1 MYFINVKSRQSGRD
15 SIGLYI
21 IGQENLVQAYIIDD
35 NVTMINTDSAQ
46 SKQTKFRLP
55 DIYMI

>member
-1 MYFINVKSRQSGRD
+1 MYFINVKSRQSRRD

-46 SKQTKFRLP
+46 SKQDCLT
-55 DIYMI
+55 YT